1 MRFHRGTGRI
11 VALRFFTL
19 GGSALALVSALA
31 LLGGGCHRSA
41 AEAAPPGGGTA
52 GAATAADMAPVT
64 VKLVT
69 SHELKVPRVLS
80 LSGTLIG
87 GEESDVAAGAA
98 GKILA
103 TYIERGSVVKKGAV
117 LVKLD
122 ARALS
127 AQAQEAEAQLGSLK
141 AQQTQAALDCDRTDQ
156 MFKKGAIAKADY
168 DRTHTS
174 CETSKWSVSAAEAR
188 KTLTAEA
195 LRDTEIRAPFSGLV
209 VERKVSAGEYV
220 RVDSQVVTLVAV
232 DNLRVELTVPEADVS
247 QVRPGMIVEF
257 HTAADTAAAAHQ
269 GRIRYI
275 GPSVRRQTRDAIIE
289 AVVENAG
296 HDLRPG
302 MFVTAKL
309 ALGVQSLPAVPE
321 TAVRA
326 DGTLRHVFVA
336 EGGRLEDRL
345 VQAAEP
351 RNGQVPILSGLKAG
365 EPVVADLTPD
375 LRDGA
380 RVK

>member
-1 MRFHRGTGRI
+1 MSFHHRSGRSAAHRLSGRGG
-11 VALRFFTL
+11 V
-19 GGSALALVSALA
+19 ALALISLSFSLA
-31 LLGGGCHRSA
+31 AGCRHSA
-41 AEAAPPGGGTA
+41 AESPTPTAATTSPADAAPIA
-52 GAATAADMAPVT
+52 

-69 SHELKVPRVLS
+69 SQNVKVPRVLT

-87 GEESDVAAGAA
+87 GEESAVAAGAA

-103 TYIERGSVVKKGAV
+103 TTVERGSVVKKGAV
-117 LVKLD
+117 LVRLD
-122 ARALS
+122 ARALA
-127 AQAQEAEAQLGSLK
+127 AQAQEAEAQIGSLK
-141 AQQTQAALDCDRTDQ
+141 AQQAQAKLDCERTDT
-156 MFKKGAIAKADY
+156 MFKKGAISKADY
-168 DRTHTS
+168 EKTNTS
-174 CETSKWSVSAAEAR
+174 CETTKWSVAAAEAR
-188 KTLTAEA
+188 QNLIAEA

-220 RVDSQVVTLVAV
+220 RADSQVVTLVAV
-232 DNLRVELTVPEADVS
+232 DSLRVELTVPEADVI
-247 QVRPGMIVEF
+247 QVRPGMIVDF
-257 HTAADTAAAAHQ
+257 HTASDTNNASHQ

-289 AVVENAG
+289 AVVENVG

-309 ALGVQSLPAVPE
+309 ALGEQSLPAVPQ
-321 TAVRA
+321 TAVRN

-336 EGGRLEDRL
+336 QGGRIEDRL

-375 LRDGA
+375 VRDGA